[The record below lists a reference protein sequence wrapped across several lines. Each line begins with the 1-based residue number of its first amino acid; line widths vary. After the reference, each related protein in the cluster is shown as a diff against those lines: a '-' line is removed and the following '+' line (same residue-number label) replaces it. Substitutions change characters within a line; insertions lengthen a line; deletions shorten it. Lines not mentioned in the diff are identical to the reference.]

1 MGIKLKDRNGVVRT
15 YNNVSIVKM
24 KDENDND
31 VVFAKSLFQ
40 RTVFMKTATDFYQ
53 SQENGEGVA
62 TSIPTQP
69 TLAGHIF
76 RGWSEVSNEY
86 VIANKVQLPKVYNAD
101 QILYAMMVETP
112 SGAYTVSGLG
122 SQSTSDV
129 VWVTDAGFDAVI
141 ADIIAGNYD
150 ETDTFNNVFV
160 KFPTVYRKVLTSESG
175 QITSIALS
183 FTQIDSTYKPY
194 SCFVKPDG
202 VTVMPYIYIGKYG
215 FTSTSQASSVSG
227 STVNMT
233 LGNARPLA
241 RNIGTGYQLYDWQ
254 MQRLVQDLSVAY
266 YKSVNPT
273 GNVLGLNGINGN
285 TWIDGICKNNTD
297 WLCAYNPA
305 DYVDNPTSST
315 TGYNLVG
322 YSSPSSSGRIK
333 KLGYDVNHPFF
344 NYPNET
350 GGGTGEYYI
359 TDFYYAGG
367 NHPVY
372 SRVNNGVWS
381 CSTSFDWSGPYGVR
395 LCYRPIA

>member
-1 MGIKLKDRNGVVRT
+1 MGIKLKDKNGVVRT

-53 SQENGEGVA
+53 SQENGQGVA

-86 VIANKVQLPKVYNAD
+86 VVANKVQLPKVYNAD

-112 SGAYTVSGLG
+112 SGADTVSGLG
-122 SQSTSDV
+122 SQSPSDV
-129 VWVTDAGFDAVI
+129 IWVTDAGFDAVI

-241 RNIGTGYQLYDWQ
+241 RNVGTGYQLYDWQ

-273 GNVLGLNGINGN
+273 GNVLGLNGISGW
-285 TWIDGICKNNTD
+285 TWVDGICKNNTD
-297 WLCAYNPA
+297 WLCAYNPE

-322 YSSPSSSGRIK
+322 YSSPSSTGRIK

-350 GGGTGEYYI
+350 GGNTGEYYQ
-359 TDFYYAGG
+359 TDFYYGGG
-367 NHPVY
+367 NRPVHSY
-372 SRVNNGVWS
+372 VGYGVWY
-381 CSTSFDWSGPYGVR
+381 CFTNGDWSAGYGVR